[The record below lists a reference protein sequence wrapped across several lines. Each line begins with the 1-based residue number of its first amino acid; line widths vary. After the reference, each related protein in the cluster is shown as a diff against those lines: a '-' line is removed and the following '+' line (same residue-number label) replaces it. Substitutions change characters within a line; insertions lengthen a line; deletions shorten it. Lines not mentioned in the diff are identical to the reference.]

1 MFGRSV
7 RHGMFGRGGWF
18 AVCSAGGTVCS
29 AGGLSRILIVRILYL
44 SQRVPYPPNRGD
56 KITTWRN
63 VDYLRRNHDVT
74 CVAFAHDEG
83 DLKAARDLRDMG
95 IKIET
100 VDLDMKAQKLR
111 SLPMLFTR
119 KPLTLGV
126 YGSRKLQAVVDRL
139 MPGIDLAIAYSSSM
153 GAFILPHKHKKRIQ
167 YVVELDSD
175 KWAQYE
181 GFTKPPMKWVYGRE
195 ARTLRRFEQVL
206 CSEMDMN
213 VLVTPLEQRIFQEA
227 VPGAPSLVMRNG
239 VDLDLFNPGANAPE
253 PGHLVFTGVMDYF
266 PNTDGCDWFA
276 REILPAVQAEV
287 PGAHFSIVGSA
298 PTDAVRALGELP
310 GVTVTGFVDETRD
323 WLARA
328 DLAVA
333 PLRIARGIQNK
344 VLEAMAMG
352 LPVVGTTHATQGVDG
367 KSNRDYVVADT
378 KEAQIQSV
386 VRLLR
391 DRKEALALGK
401 RARTFVEEKYRWE
414 DVLAP
419 LGELIS
425 SLEKTSK

>member
-1 MFGRSV
+1 M
-7 RHGMFGRGGWF
+7 
-18 AVCSAGGTVCS
+18 
-29 AGGLSRILIVRILYL
+29 
-44 SQRVPYPPNRGD
+44 
-56 KITTWRN
+56 
-63 VDYLRRNHDVT
+63 
-74 CVAFAHDEG
+74 
-83 DLKAARDLRDMG
+83 
-95 IKIET
+95 
-100 VDLDMKAQKLR
+100 
-111 SLPMLFTR
+111 
-119 KPLTLGV
+119 
-126 YGSRKLQAVVDRL
+126 
-139 MPGIDLAIAYSSSM
+139 
-153 GAFILPHKHKKRIQ
+153 
-167 YVVELDSD
+167 
-175 KWAQYE
+175 
-181 GFTKPPMKWVYGRE
+181 
-195 ARTLRRFEQVL
+195 
-206 CSEMDMN
+206 
-213 VLVTPLEQRIFQEA
+213 
-227 VPGAPSLVMRNG
+227 
-239 VDLDLFNPGANAPE
+239 
-253 PGHLVFTGVMDYF
+253 
-266 PNTDGCDWFA
+266 
-276 REILPAVQAEV
+276 
-287 PGAHFSIVGSA
+287 
-298 PTDAVRALGELP
+298 RALGELP